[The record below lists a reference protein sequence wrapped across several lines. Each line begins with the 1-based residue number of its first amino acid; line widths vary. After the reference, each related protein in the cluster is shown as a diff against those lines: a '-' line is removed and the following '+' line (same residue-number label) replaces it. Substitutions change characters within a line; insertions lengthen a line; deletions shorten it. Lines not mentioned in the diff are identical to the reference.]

1 MRILVTGH
9 LGFIG
14 RHVVEQARARGH
26 HVEGLDLVGEGAENG
41 DVRDAATLREQLVG
55 VDAVIHLAAKVGLE
69 LSVSDAPE
77 YLSHN
82 GFGTACLVAETAA
95 AGVSRV
101 VLASSMVVYGDGAYR
116 CPDDGL
122 VRPGP
127 RDPSDLGAGRFDPT
141 CPVCHGPV
149 TPGFVDEEAPLDPR
163 NVYAASKAT
172 QEYLVRSWA
181 RATQG
186 SALLLRFHNVYGP
199 GAPRDNP
206 YSGVASIFLSAVL
219 ADRAPRVTEDG
230 AQLRDFVHVRDVAR
244 ACVQAAEVS
253 CDPGE
258 VRAVNIA
265 TGTPR
270 TVLELAQALSTAAGA
285 PPPVVTG
292 EARLGDVRHITASA
306 RWAESALEW
315 RASEDFD
322 AGVAELFQSVAA
334 SRLDS
339 V

>member
-1 MRILVTGH
+1 MRILVTGNA
-9 LGFIG
+9 GFIG
-14 RHVVEQARARGH
+14 RHVVGQARARGH
-26 HVEGLDLVGEGAENG
+26 EVGGFDLAGVADDRG
-41 DVRDAATLREQLVG
+41 DVRDMTALRSRLSG

-82 GFGTACLVAETAA
+82 GFGTACLVAEAAA

-101 VLASSMVVYGDGAYR
+101 VLASSMVVYGDGAYL
-116 CPDDGL
+116 CPEDGL

-127 RDPSDLGAGRFDPT
+127 RDPGDLRAGRFEPT

-149 TPGFVDEEAPLDPR
+149 TPGFVDEDAPLDPR

-172 QEYLVRSWA
+172 QEFLVQSWA
-181 RATQG
+181 RSTQG

-199 GAPRDNP
+199 GAPRNNP
-206 YSGVASIFLSAVL
+206 YSGVSSIFLSAVL
-219 ADRAPRVTEDG
+219 EGRAPHVTEDG

-253 CDPGE
+253 CEPGE
-258 VRAVNIA
+258 VRAVNVA

-270 TVLELAQALSTAAGA
+270 TVLDLARALAVAAGS

-306 RWAESALEW
+306 HRAQSALGW
-315 RASEDFD
+315 VATEDFD
-322 AGVAELFQSVAA
+322 SAVAELFQSAA
-334 SRLDS
+334 SARTEPT
-339 V
+339 